1 MASKGYVSD
10 RLLTRQAKKK
20 LFHQIDIFFSFQ
32 STLVCAFEVDALP
45 CEAASSFYN
54 GPDSINDSFGKVIES

>member
-1 MASKGYVSD
+1 MK
-10 RLLTRQAKKK
+10 L

>member
-20 LFHQIDIFFSFQ
+20 QVKLGF
-32 STLVCAFEVDALP
+32 TRACR
-45 CEAASSFYN
+45 
-54 GPDSINDSFGKVIES
+54 SIEELGIKWLKI